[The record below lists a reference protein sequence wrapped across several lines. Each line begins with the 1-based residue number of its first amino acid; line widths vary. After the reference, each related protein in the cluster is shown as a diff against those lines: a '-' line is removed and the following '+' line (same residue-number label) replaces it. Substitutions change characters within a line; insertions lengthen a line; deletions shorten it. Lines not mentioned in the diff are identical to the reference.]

1 MAGTK
6 DESNPFSNWSSH
18 INKSVYSV
26 DGKRLGLLRKT
37 SSDYMI
43 ISGGLINLS
52 RYFIPKSIAESVSKN
67 GIKLRITTYEDRTHY
82 SYAKMKN
89 FVSSLDLVPEDYIER
104 RPFYDRFTSLC
115 FTTNNNRNRMAA
127 AIAFTSGILFLL
139 SGYKANLM
147 IYHLI
152 ENEVRIEVAGQFW
165 LFVLLPIGLL
175 AILSQLGGIT
185 VIMGAGLFAANRVNI
200 GKFLVAIGTGQG
212 LFTIALRILSEVW
225 SGHSLL
231 ANNYVIWLTSSAA
244 GLGILFAVLSQSISK
259 GKGDS
264 IYAKIL
270 RFLLRNNS

>member
-67 GIKLRITTYEDRTHY
+67 GIKLRITTYEARTHY

>member
-1 MAGTK
+1 
-6 DESNPFSNWSSH
+6 
-18 INKSVYSV
+18 
-26 DGKRLGLLRKT
+26 
-37 SSDYMI
+37 
-43 ISGGLINLS
+43 
-52 RYFIPKSIAESVSKN
+52 
-67 GIKLRITTYEDRTHY
+67 
-82 SYAKMKN
+82 
-89 FVSSLDLVPEDYIER
+89 
-104 RPFYDRFTSLC
+104 
-115 FTTNNNRNRMAA
+115 
-127 AIAFTSGILFLL
+127 
-139 SGYKANLM
+139 M

-175 AILSQLGGIT
+175 TILSQLGGIT
-185 VIMGAGLFAANRVNI
+185 VIMGAGLFATNRVNI